1 VEPVRSSRRAPIR
14 DSRWVALGLSAI
26 GAFGVTSPTQAQ
38 EPEEE
43 THIEY
48 SVPLGC
54 PSEDAF
60 LVQVRARTSRFV
72 ETGDAIHA
80 RTFFISIAR
89 SDHAVSGHLVVR
101 SAGGE
106 QSVRD
111 VAGNRCED
119 VVAAMALIVA
129 LDLDPNAS
137 TSPFAP
143 PTASSQQA
151 ANVPGAELS
160 PEHARAST
168 FSRWSIGLGIHA
180 ALDGGLAPRP
190 LLGASFFVEADGPPR
205 GLFVPTVRVAFER
218 ATSAADAAGHGP
230 SANFVW
236 TAGMVEACPARW
248 TSGSLGVSPC
258 IRVEGG
264 LIEAAGANIDP
275 ARSDRRP
282 WLAAGIGA
290 EGRWFFFTPLFLDA
304 EVGARFPLV
313 RTRYFFQPNN
323 ATLYDTPL
331 VGWTAGAGIGM
342 LFL

>member
-1 VEPVRSSRRAPIR
+1 M
-14 DSRWVALGLSAI
+14 ALGLSVI
-26 GAFGVTSPTQAQ
+26 GALGVTSPTQAQ
-38 EPEEE
+38 EPEEA
-43 THIEY
+43 THIDY
-48 SVPLGC
+48 AVPLGC

-60 LVQVRARTSRFV
+60 LVQVRARTSRFR
-72 ETGDAIHA
+72 ETADATRA

-89 SDHAVSGHLVVR
+89 TDHAVSGHLVMR
-101 SAGGE
+101 SAGGA

-143 PTASSQQA
+143 PTVSSQQA
-151 ANVPGAELS
+151 ANVPGANLS
-160 PEHARAST
+160 PEQAKAST
-168 FSRWSIGLGIHA
+168 SRRWSMGLGIHGA
-180 ALDGGLAPRP
+180 FDGGLAPRP
-190 LLGASFFVEADGPPR
+190 FIGALFFIEANGPSR

-218 ATSAADAAGHGP
+218 ATSAADAAGQGP

-248 TSGSLGVSPC
+248 TAGSFGVAPC

-264 LIEAAGANIDP
+264 LIEATGANIDP
-275 ARSDRRP
+275 ARSDQRP
-282 WLAAGIGA
+282 WLAAGIAA

-323 ATLYDTPL
+323 TTLYDTPL
-331 VGWTAGAGIGM
+331 VGWTAGVGIGM